1 MPRQESQSLDASVF
15 CVHHDLPRS
24 EQRVCL
30 QSTSH
35 TEETA
40 VHSQCLLCTAV
51 CLQTHCDR
59 LFIQARQPARY
70 DTKEKKKEP
79 V

>member
-1 MPRQESQSLDASVF
+1 MNA
-15 CVHHDLPRS
+15 DLPRS